1 MRQFHVLGAVLV
13 AVALA
18 GCGRE
23 SRTQNSAPTFTHL
36 VSFGDSLSDLGSYRV
51 GDVKAAGGGKY
62 TVNTASGPTAQIW
75 TELMAIQFALPAPCP
90 AQTGLDGTGNNSQ
103 MPPKN
108 IADCFSYAQ
117 GGAMVTNPVGI
128 GNKNSS
134 TSAIASVGPL
144 TLPVSQQIQNH
155 LNAVG
160 GSFTGSEVVFVWAG
174 GNDFFT
180 WFGAVGQAA
189 AAAAAKATA
198 SNAAAAAAAAAA
210 AQTEVSLEGMRTA
223 GTEMA
228 GYVQTNLIGKGARYV
243 VVLSVPDVNASPF
256 AAQYPGNSAVIATL
270 VNGFNAQ
277 LRAGLNSPQVLYIDL
292 VQATANQI
300 NHPTDFGI
308 SNATK
313 AACGTTSGLICT
325 EATTAATAV
334 DTSRYFYA
342 DTVHPTPY
350 GHALLANLVH
360 QQMYA
365 RGWAQDWLM
374 LFPARFQNGAFLPF

>member
-1 MRQFHVLGAVLV
+1 MRQFHVMGAVLGAVI
-13 AVALA
+13 LA
-18 GCGRE
+18 GCGRT
-23 SRTQNSAPTFTHL
+23 SRTQDGVPTFSRL
-36 VSFGDSLSDLGSYRV
+36 VSFGDSLSDLGTYRV

-62 TVNTASGPTAQIW
+62 TVNTASGPTAEIW
-75 TELMAIQFALPAPCP
+75 TELLAIQFALPAPCP

-108 IADCFSYAQ
+108 SADCFSYAQ

-128 GNKNSS
+128 GNKQSS

-144 TLPVSQQIQNH
+144 TVPVSQQIQNH
-155 LNAVG
+155 LTAVG
-160 GSFTGSEVVFVWAG
+160 GRFTGSEVVFVWAG

-198 SNAAAAAAAAAA
+198 SGATAAGVAAAA
-210 AQTEVSLEGMRTA
+210 AQTEVSLENMRTA
-223 GTEMA
+223 GAEMA
-228 GYVQTNLIGKGARYV
+228 AYVQTKLIDNGARYV

-256 AAQYPGNSAVIATL
+256 AAQYPGNTAVIAAL
-270 VNGFNAQ
+270 VDSFNTQ
-277 LRAGLNSPQVLYIDL
+277 LKAGLTSPQVLYIDL

-300 NHPTDFGI
+300 NHPSDFGI
-308 SNATK
+308 SNVSK
-313 AACGTTSGLICT
+313 AACGTASGLICT
-325 EATTAATAV
+325 EATAAATAA

-342 DTVHPTPY
+342 DSVHPTPY

-365 RGWAQDWLM
+365 RGWAQHWLM
-374 LFPARFQNGAFLPF
+374 PFPAQFQNGVFLPF